1 MAIERINRY
10 KKSVPLQYRDEKME
24 ERYQRFQRSR
34 GRSTSIFGLIALAL
48 ISLSFAYIE
57 HWVLG
62 LKSSLPMIVYL
73 LTAVVA
79 AGGALFSALYS
90 SQKTLKLRLL
100 VPGALA
106 LLGLLLSLHFEDY
119 RLYHGFEMG
128 LLLVWLGSLNT
139 LGFRLIAS
147 VIGLLAIFFAALA
160 WSYGASDTRLPALIA
175 LLFASVSLSLF
186 ISYLLERFRRM
197 LYLTRQEMKSLSAR
211 QESWAYTLI
220 DLDMALS
227 GITELRQLLE
237 RLMEFIGGVI
247 QYDSFVL
254 TTLVGKEPR
263 PRPEVVEGTL
273 FETEESTLWN
283 DELIS
288 RLTQTRQ
295 ALASADF
302 DWVEGFLG
310 RKKKHFRH
318 FRLDIPVFDG
328 SEIVAL
334 ISLRRASEPFDEL
347 DMTASISLVSQAMMI
362 YKRSLQHGPAKTL
375 KKNEPPSQS
384 LPHQAQAAQQ
394 AQVSP
399 PKKPH
404 KPAPEKPP
412 QPVSSQNAEVLV
424 DSNPSQVDLQVSADQ
439 TVIDSVG
446 NLASKTLAQ
455 PAETTPQAA
464 PKPVATKPDE
474 EVAPSELVRK
484 LKKESESARKTITL
498 LSRENADRV
507 AVDRYRSATLEGEP
521 LSILLLEVDGLS
533 KLREEDGDKAAY
545 KVFAGI
551 VRHVFSKLDPEG
563 DVLGRYGQNGFSVLL
578 YRVDMN
584 AAEKFAESIRRWVE
598 QARFKTPYGERSA
611 TLSIGVAALT
621 EDTGNY
627 ESMVKRADMA
637 LFVAKKSGRNCVK
650 VRL

>member
-24 ERYQRFQRSR
+24 ERYQRFQRGR
-34 GRSTSIFGLIALAL
+34 GRSTSIFGLIALTLIAL
-48 ISLSFAYIE
+48 SYAFIE

-62 LKSSLPMIVYL
+62 LKSNLPLMVYL
-73 LTAVVA
+73 GTAVVA
-79 AGGALFSALYS
+79 ASGALFSALSS
-90 SQKTLKLRLL
+90 SQGALKLRLL
-100 VPGALA
+100 VPGVLG
-106 LLGLLLSLHFEDY
+106 LLGLLLSLHFEGY

-128 LLLVWLGSLNT
+128 LLLVWLGSLNS
-139 LGFRLIAS
+139 LGFRLIAF
-147 VIGLLAIFFAALA
+147 VVGVLAAVFAGLA
-160 WSYGASDTRLPALIA
+160 WLYGADDIKLPALIA
-175 LLFASVSLSLF
+175 LLFASLTLSLF
-186 ISYLLERFRRM
+186 VSYLLERFRRM
-197 LYLTRQEMKSLSAR
+197 LYLTQHAMKSLSAR

-254 TTLVGKEPR
+254 TTLDGKKGR
-263 PRPEVVEGTL
+263 PQPEVVEGTL
-273 FETEESTLWN
+273 FETEEATLWN
-283 DELIS
+283 DDLIS

-302 DWVEGFLG
+302 DWEEGFLG
-310 RKKKHFRH
+310 RQKKRFKHY
-318 FRLDIPVFDG
+318 RLDIPVFDG
-328 SEIVAL
+328 SEMVAL

-362 YKRSLQHGPAKTL
+362 YKRSLQTGPAKVL
-375 KKNEPPSQS
+375 KMSES
-384 LPHQAQAAQQ
+384 LAHGVASRSHAAQPRVRADEPQ
-394 AQVSP
+394 
-399 PKKPH
+399 
-404 KPAPEKPP
+404 KPP
-412 QPVSSQNAEVLV
+412 QPVSSENAEVLV
-424 DSNPSQVDLQVSADQ
+424 KSSPSQVDLQVSADQ
-439 TVIDSVG
+439 TLIDSVE
-446 NLASKTLAQ
+446 NLAEKAVAQ
-455 PAETTPQAA
+455 PPEPAPQAV
-464 PKPVATKPDE
+464 PEPVEVKPDE
-474 EVAPSELVRK
+474 EVAPSDLVRK
-484 LKKESESARKTITL
+484 LKKETESARKTITL

-507 AVDRYRSATLEGEP
+507 AVDRYRTAALEGEP
-521 LSILLLEVDGLS
+521 LSILLVEVDGLP

-551 VRHVFSKLDPEG
+551 IRHVFSKLDPQG

-578 YRVDMN
+578 HRVDMN

-611 TLSIGVAALT
+611 TLSIGVAAIT
-621 EDTGNY
+621 EETGNY